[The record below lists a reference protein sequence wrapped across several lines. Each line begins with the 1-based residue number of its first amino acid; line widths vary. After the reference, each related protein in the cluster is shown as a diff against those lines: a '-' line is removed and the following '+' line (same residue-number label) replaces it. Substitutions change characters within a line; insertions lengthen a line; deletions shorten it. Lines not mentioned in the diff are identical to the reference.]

1 MSHAHEQHGEQKK
14 HGDVL
19 EKALKEADEHNTG
32 QGSAIPA
39 PENGGHARSAAAHLN
54 DNAHLHGNTLTPG
67 SQHFEPMTQVNAQKQ
82 PPQEIS
88 RVGKQHRG
96 Q

>member
-1 MSHAHEQHGEQKK
+1 MSHAHEQHDEVKK

-19 EKALKEADEHNTG
+19 EKALKEADQHN
-32 QGSAIPA
+32 QGINDPIPA
-39 PENGGHARSAAAHLN
+39 PENGGHARSAAAHLEEN
-54 DNAHLHGNTLTPG
+54 THLHGNSLKKG
-67 SQHFEPMTQVNAQKQ
+67 SHLVEPMTQVNAQKQ

-88 RVGKQHRG
+88 RVGKSHRG